1 MVNHHRPVPV
11 AGPDL
16 GDAMNYHEDD
26 DATVWVAILVVT
38 AFLAALVAAVKF
50 SVWAWRAM

>member
-1 MVNHHRPVPV
+1 M
-11 AGPDL
+11 AGTDM
-16 GDAMNYHEDD
+16 GDAMNYHDED